1 MLEKLKKE
9 LLEGLPEETFYNMDV
24 EEYHQHI
31 ESVFSRVRVDRE
43 KIENV
48 LTTYKTCNGKDLI
61 QVFSEGGCSKAIGE
75 IYDLINAL
83 SNLDF
88 IEVGE

>member
-31 ESVFSRVRVDRE
+31 ESVFSRVRVDKNELVR
-43 KIENV
+43 I
-48 LTTYKTCNGKDLI
+48 
-61 QVFSEGGCSKAIGE
+61 FSLHRNMFVVGASFESF
-75 IYDLINAL
+75 INAI
-83 SNLDF
+83 SKLDF
-88 IEVGE
+88 IEVGEEEE